1 MDKKKGIQGEKKIH
15 VQDPNRMRVQ
25 VTEVKDSSMEEIKD
39 MPKGMV
45 RVKTR
50 NRQGLDPEGIPC

>member
-1 MDKKKGIQGEKKIH
+1 M
-15 VQDPNRMRVQ
+15 QDPNRMRVQ